1 MAEHPIEGI
10 MSTALENIKKMIDV
24 NTIIGNPVTT
34 PDGTVIIPVSKVAF
48 GFCAGGSEFGAP
60 VVNTSGVNSKF
71 GGGSGAG
78 VSITPVAFLVVNGT
92 NVRLISMSSASTAT
106 DKIVDM
112 IPEVLDKFT
121 ELISGSKKDKKIKF
135 QAEAEEEIVME

>member
-1 MAEHPIEGI
+1 MPHPIEGI
-10 MSTALENIKKMIDV
+10 MSTALENIKKMTDV
-24 NTIIGNPVTT
+24 NTIIGTPITT
-34 PDGTVIIPVSKVAF
+34 PDGTVIIPVSRVAF

-60 VVNTSGVNSKF
+60 VVNTPEGNGKF

-92 NVRLISMSSASTAT
+92 NVRLISMSSASTTT

-112 IPEVLDKFT
+112 IPEVLDKFS
-121 ELISGSKKDKKIKF
+121 ELISGSKKDKKIKYQDELEQDF
-135 QAEAEEEIVME
+135 VVE

>member
-1 MAEHPIEGI
+1 MPHPIEGI
-10 MSTALENIKKMIDV
+10 MSTALENIKKMTDV
-24 NTIIGNPVTT
+24 NTIIGTPVTT

-48 GFCAGGSEFGAP
+48 GFCAGGSEFGDP
-60 VVNTSGVNSKF
+60 VVNTPEGNSKF

-92 NVRLISMSSASTAT
+92 NVRLISMSSASTTT

-112 IPEVLDKFT
+112 IPEVLDKFS
-121 ELISGSKKDKKIKF
+121 ELVSGSKKDKKIKY
-135 QAEAEEEIVME
+135 QDEMEQDFVVE

>member
-1 MAEHPIEGI
+1 MAEHPIESI

-60 VVNTSGVNSKF
+60 SVSTPDGNAKF

-92 NVRLISMSSASTAT
+92 NVRLISMTSASTTT

-112 IPEVLDKFT
+112 IPDVLDKFS
-121 ELISGSKKDKKIKF
+121 ELVSGSKKEKKIKF
-135 QAEAEEEIVME
+135 QDEIDME